1 MESLPT
7 SYKWLVS
14 EPAPRLLL
22 EALKL
27 YGVKELGGVGNNPDI
42 IAWGAEIGGWIAD
55 FYKQD
60 EIPWCGL
67 FIAVCAKRAGY
78 PFTQKALSAKEW
90 VNWGAPVL
98 GNDPMLGDVVIFT
111 RKQGGHVGLYVG
123 EDYEAYHVLGGNQ
136 GDEVNVARINKGRF
150 FACKRTPFAVG
161 QPKNIRKVYLTPSG
175 KLSED
180 ES

>member
-1 MESLPT
+1 MESLPP
-7 SYKWLVS
+7 SYAWLVQ
-14 EPAPRLLL
+14 EPAPRILL

-27 YGVKELGGVGNNPDI
+27 YGTKELNGAANNPVI
-42 IAWGAEIGGWIAD
+42 TAWAVEVGGWIAE
-55 FYKQD
+55 FYKED

-78 PFTQKALSAKEW
+78 PFTQKALAAKEW
-90 VNWGAPVL
+90 INWGSPVL
-98 GNDPMLGDVVIFT
+98 MNEPMLGDVVIFT

-123 EDYEAYHVLGGNQ
+123 EDHGAYHVLGGNQ
-136 GDEVNVARINKGRF
+136 GDEVSITRINRDRF
-150 FACKRTPFAVG
+150 FACKRSSFAIG
-161 QPKNIRKVYLTPSG
+161 QPKNIRKVQLTPSG